1 MRIVSFLSRITDTI
15 LPRQCVSCG
24 CRLSICEDTLCASC
38 RMSLPRTGFAGD
50 MYCNDMAKLYYGL
63 ADIERS
69 AAYMFFVP
77 HSDSAQVI
85 YQFKYFDKPEYAV
98 SMGRIMAQE
107 IMPSG
112 FFDGMDVIVPVP
124 LSASRKRKRGYNQ
137 SHMLAQGVA
146 EITGLPVEDRV
157 LCRDSF
163 LQSQTI
169 LFGIQRRMNVEG
181 AFKAENTHL
190 VENKHILLIDDVV
203 TTGATTLECA
213 TKLLEISGTKVSVLS
228 LGYSRH

>member
-1 MRIVSFLSRITDTI
+1 
-15 LPRQCVSCG
+15 
-24 CRLSICEDTLCASC
+24 
-38 RMSLPRTGFAGD
+38 
-50 MYCNDMAKLYYGL
+50 
-63 ADIERS
+63 
-69 AAYMFFVP
+69 
-77 HSDSAQVI
+77 
-85 YQFKYFDKPEYAV
+85 
-98 SMGRIMAQE
+98 
-107 IMPSG
+107 
-112 FFDGMDVIVPVP
+112 
-124 LSASRKRKRGYNQ
+124 
-137 SHMLAQGVA
+137 MLAQGVA

-169 LFGIQRRMNVEG
+169 LFGIQRRMHVEG